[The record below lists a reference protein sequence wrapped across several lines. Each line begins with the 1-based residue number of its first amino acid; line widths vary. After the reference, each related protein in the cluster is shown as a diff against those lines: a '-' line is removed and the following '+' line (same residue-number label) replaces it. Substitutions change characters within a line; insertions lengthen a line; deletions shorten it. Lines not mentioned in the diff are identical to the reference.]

1 MSNESSLKQKTIK
14 SIFWSIGDQI
24 ANQGIQ
30 FILQIILARLLLPEH
45 FGIIGM
51 ILVFILISNIII
63 DSGFTQALV
72 REQEVNQAD
81 YSTVFYF
88 NLLVA
93 FILYGA
99 LFSIAPLIS
108 TFYHEPQLVPILRV
122 LSLSLIINSLSII
135 QRTQLIKNIDFKTQT
150 KINFISGM
158 LSGVL
163 AIVLALL
170 GFGVWSL
177 VVKTISLQLFQLILL
192 WILNDWKPSFIFKFD
207 SFKRMFG
214 FGSKL
219 MTARLISIIYSNI
232 FFIVIGKLFSVTQ
245 LGYYTN
251 AVKITETA
259 SLSITSALQKVTF
272 PVFSSIQDDKERLKN
287 GFKKIIKMS
296 AFINFPIMMGLAAI
310 ADPLVHLLFGENWVP
325 MIIYFQLLCLAGM
338 LYPLH
343 DINLNILKV
352 KGKSNLYLLLNIIQ
366 KIILTLLI
374 IGAVWFGLGVIGLI
388 GVIVLQSYIEFFIN
402 SYFAGREI
410 SYPTTKQI
418 KDLVLIYIITII
430 MGVIVYL
437 SGMFLPE
444 NNIIKLSL
452 QIIVGSVVYIGMSK
466 LTKVKELNEV
476 WNLMT
481 PIVKK
486 LLIKKNERVLN
497 NKV

>member
-108 TFYHEPQLVPILRV
+108 TFYNEPQLVPILRV